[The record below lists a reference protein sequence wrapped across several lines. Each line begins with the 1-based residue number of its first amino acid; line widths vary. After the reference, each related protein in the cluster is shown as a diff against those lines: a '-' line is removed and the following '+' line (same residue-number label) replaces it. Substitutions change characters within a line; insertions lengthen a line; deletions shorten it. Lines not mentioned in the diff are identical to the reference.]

1 MIKEVLFQGFSHSPS
16 DHESQEGELGTC
28 LNLINED
35 GALHPIHQPVV
46 VDSAIT
52 IPDGASIELVHKV
65 THENSIHSHYIIR
78 NGNTWYWTE
87 KGGNGSE
94 NTISLGDFQVNAVS
108 AIGNILCFVGE
119 ENTKYAYWNG
129 SDYTSFDL
137 SAINYSAVISNT
149 KSVVCNASINLG
161 DDWDSAFVSNKY
173 YSNRTDTSLKGASI
187 IFNALDALINKQ
199 LEENGTE
206 YFKYTVFGVIA
217 IRLYDGV
224 SYINISNPFILAP
237 ETTFNKFIWYQE
249 KKAVGTSTSLHTH
262 SIVIN
267 MDIPEGLEDLIS
279 GVDVYLSQ
287 PESFIDTEKQTKGIS
302 RYKCYLWNDKMASGV
317 NCDAFQYLS
326 EEDVYQSFE
335 KKSFYLSTS
344 ISKDKFGTAIP
355 LKRVLETEES
365 ISLADFQRS
374 SFGGQCS
381 ITYNNRLHIGN
392 VKKTIFNAFDTNI
405 FSSRKVSNNQ
415 MYLNEY
421 TDLSTNNALSTDYI
435 CDAVYQ
441 VSISENSIKRDI
453 YYKGKLQ
460 YPLSPILAYP
470 STLATAM
477 TIYFYLPKYNKYYSK
492 KVKLK
497 PSETFGMSY
506 YINISK
512 NRSTPVAADRQTS
525 NTLNN
530 EGFGGRTD
538 APTETES
545 SELSDYMY
553 RYHDDAGLPAF
564 MQVYRHKLIKS
575 GSSGGDFGGGSTKA
589 SETSGGN
596 FGSGSGAII
605 PSEYTWDSTSI
616 DTGDFTEI
624 TEAEYNAALS
634 KTDNQKY
641 VSQQPNVVKVS
652 EAENPMVFPA
662 KNSVQVGS
670 SIINALAA
678 NTRPISE
685 GQFGE
690 APLYAFTDEGVWV
703 LMTNQEG
710 TYDARQP
717 ANRDICSNPKGI
729 LQIDDA
735 VLFPTERGIMMQRG
749 RDSEC
754 ITDVLDG
761 YPFVFTQI
769 FKNDYQKKLLALG
782 GIPESDTQYIRFRTF
797 LQKASLIYDYY
808 DNRIIVFRPDYT
820 YAYVY
825 SLKSRMWG
833 TMHNV
838 FRSTV
843 NSYPESYA
851 INQSGKIVDVYVK
864 EPSGSVSYFFCTRP
878 LTLGQENIH
887 KTMFKSIIRGYFR
900 NAAKGKV
907 GVVLYGSN
915 DLFNWF
921 YIHSSVNQLLAGMA
935 GSPYKYFRFAV
946 MGSLSYDESI
956 NSVGTEFVA
965 RLQNKLR

>member
-1 MIKEVLFQGFSHSPS
+1 MIKEVLFQGLSHSPS

-52 IPDGASIELVHKV
+52 IPDGASIELIHKV
-65 THENSIHSHYIIR
+65 THNNTIHSHYIIR

-87 KGGNGSE
+87 KGGDGTK
-94 NTISLGDFQVNAVS
+94 NTISLNGFQVNAVS
-108 AIGNILCFVGE
+108 AIGNILCFVGDSD
-119 ENTKYAYWNG
+119 TMYAYWNG
-129 SDYTSFDL
+129 SSYNVLDL
-137 SAINYSAVISNT
+137 SEINYTISIYDGNKDGET
-149 KSVVCNASINLG
+149 IAELG
-161 DDWDSAFVSNKY
+161 DDWNNAFGKDSNGKEGNGVP
-173 YSNRTDTSLKGASI
+173 TMKGASI
-187 IFNALDALINKQ
+187 IFNAIDASFNKE
-199 LEENGTE
+199 LEDLGDY
-206 YFKYTVFGVIA
+206 YFKYVSFAVA
-217 IRLYDGV
+217 AVRLYDG
-224 SYINISNPFILAP
+224 SYVNISNPFILAP
-237 ETTFNKFIWYQE
+237 YYISNKFLYE
-249 KKAVGTSTSLHTH
+249 KEWGSVEIRRIYAKYYFHKHDV
-262 SIVIN
+262 IVALNIPDG
-267 MDIPEGLEDLIS
+267 MEDIIQGIDIFVTA
-279 GVDVYLSQ
+279 G
-287 PESFIDTEKQTKGIS
+287 ESFIDTSVAPRAIDNKYNMSHRSNYRDSIKS
-302 RYKCYLWNDKMASGV
+302 LAFNLKSV
-317 NCDAFQYLS
+317 N
-326 EEDVYQSFE
+326 EVYDTIDNS
-335 KKSFYLSTS
+335 SFYLSAS
-344 ISKDKFGTAIP
+344 IDADKLGKPFK
-355 LKRVLETEES
+355 LKRVKKTETFL
-365 ISLADFQRS
+365 SLADFKQQAY
-374 SFGGQCS
+374 GGKYS
-381 ITYNNRLHIGN
+381 VTYNNRLHIAN
-392 VKKTIFNAFDTNI
+392 VETFIRNTYRNKFSENFPESNFPHISLNNMLDTEVMTSG
-405 FSSRKVSNNQ
+405 F
-415 MYLNEY
+415 LN
-421 TDLSTNNALSTDYI
+421 
-435 CDAVYQ
+435 CDAVYHIC
-441 VSISENSIKRDI
+441 ISDSAIKKDI
-453 YYKGKLQ
+453 YYKGYIL
-460 YPLSPILAYP
+460 YPFQPMLAFP
-470 STLATAM
+470 STMATEM
-477 TIYFYLPKYNKYYSK
+477 EIYYYNEIYYKYY
-492 KVKLK
+492 KLK
-497 PSETFGMSY
+497 VTLRQSKSLGLSY
-506 YINISK
+506 YLNLG
-512 NRSTPVAADRQTS
+512 NRYTGGLKE
-525 NTLNN
+525 NTL
-530 EGFGGRTD
+530 
-538 APTETES
+538 
-545 SELSDYMY
+545 
-553 RYHDDAGLPAF
+553 
-564 MQVYRHKLIKS
+564 
-575 GSSGGDFGGGSTKA
+575 
-589 SETSGGN
+589 SGGN
-596 FGSGSGAII
+596 TNPTDVTYSRVHDDRNLPIYIQHKKYNYVEKEDGTYEWDKDS
-605 PSEYTWDSTSI
+605 YTETNL
-616 DTGDFTEI
+616 FTEI
-624 TEAEYNAALS
+624 TKEEYNRVLGYCQNS
-634 KTDNQKY
+634 KIIKATQ
-641 VSQQPNVVKVS
+641 SLIKVS

-690 APLYAFTDEGVWV
+690 APLYAFTDEDVWV

-735 VLFPTERGIMMQRG
+735 VLFPTERGIMMLRG

-769 FKNDYQKKLLALG
+769 FKNDYQKKLLTLG

-833 TMHNV
+833 AMHNV

-864 EPSGSVSYFFCTRP
+864 EPSDSVSYFFCTRP

-956 NSVGTEFVA
+956 HSVGTEFVA

>member
-1 MIKEVLFQGFSHSPS
+1 MIKEVLFQGLSHSPS
-16 DHESQEGELGTC
+16 DHENLEGELGTC

-52 IPDGASIELVHKV
+52 IPDGASIELIHKV
-65 THENSIHSHYIIR
+65 THDNTIHSHYIIR

-87 KGGNGSE
+87 KGGNESE

-108 AIGNILCFVGE
+108 AIGNILCFVGDSD
-119 ENTKYAYWNG
+119 TIYAYWDG
-129 SDYTSFDL
+129 SSYNVLDL
-137 SAINYSAVISNT
+137 SEINYTISIYDGNKDGET
-149 KSVVCNASINLG
+149 VAELG
-161 DDWDSAFVSNKY
+161 DDWNNAFGKDSKGNEGEGVPTK
-173 YSNRTDTSLKGASI
+173 KGASI
-187 IFNALDALINKQ
+187 IFNAIDASFNKA
-199 LEENGTE
+199 LEDLGDY
-206 YFKYTVFGVIA
+206 YFKYVSFAVA
-217 IRLYDGV
+217 AVRLYDG
-224 SYINISNPFILAP
+224 SYVNISNPFILAP
-237 ETTFNKFIWYQE
+237 YYIANKFLYE
-249 KKAVGTSTSLHTH
+249 KNWG
-262 SIVIN
+262 SIDMRRIYTKCYFHKHDVIVALN
-267 MDIPEGLEDLIS
+267 IPDGMEDIIQGIDIFVTA
-279 GVDVYLSQ
+279 G
-287 PESFIDTEKQTKGIS
+287 ESFIDTSVAPRVIDNK
-302 RYKCYLWNDKMASGV
+302 YNMAHASNYRESIKSAV
-317 NCDAFQYLS
+317 FNMKS
-326 EEDVYQSFE
+326 INEVYETIDNS
-335 KKSFYLSTS
+335 SFYLSAS
-344 ISKDKFGTAIP
+344 IEADKLGKPIK
-355 LKRVLETEES
+355 LKRVKQTEIS
-365 ISLADFQRS
+365 LSLADFKQQAY
-374 SFGGQCS
+374 GGKYS
-381 ITYNNRLHIGN
+381 VTYNNRLHIAN
-392 VKKTIFNAFDTNI
+392 VETFVRNTYRNKFSEHFHDINFPHISLNNMLDTEVMTNG
-405 FSSRKVSNNQ
+405 F
-415 MYLNEY
+415 LN
-421 TDLSTNNALSTDYI
+421 
-435 CDAVYQ
+435 CDAVYHIC
-441 VSISENSIKRDI
+441 ISDNAIKKDI
-453 YYKGKLQ
+453 YYKGYIL
-460 YPLSPILAYP
+460 YPFQPMLAFP
-470 STLATAM
+470 STMATEM
-477 TIYFYLPKYNKYYSK
+477 EIYYYNEIYSKYY
-492 KVKLK
+492 KLK
-497 PSETFGMSY
+497 VTLRQSKTLGLSY
-506 YINISK
+506 YLNLG
-512 NRSTPVAADRQTS
+512 NRYTGGLKD
-525 NTLNN
+525 NTL
-530 EGFGGRTD
+530 
-538 APTETES
+538 
-545 SELSDYMY
+545 
-553 RYHDDAGLPAF
+553 
-564 MQVYRHKLIKS
+564 
-575 GSSGGDFGGGSTKA
+575 
-589 SETSGGN
+589 SGGN
-596 FGSGSGAII
+596 ITPSDVTYSRAYDDRNLPIYIQHKKYNYVEKEDGSYEWNKDS
-605 PSEYTWDSTSI
+605 YTETNL
-616 DTGDFTEI
+616 FTEI
-624 TEAEYNAALS
+624 TKDEYDKVLGYCQNS
-634 KTDNQKY
+634 KNIKTTQ
-641 VSQQPNVVKVS
+641 SLIKVS

-878 LTLGQENIH
+878 LNLGQENIH
-887 KTMFKSIIRGYFR
+887 KTMFKSVIRGYFR

-956 NSVGTEFVA
+956 HSVGTEFVA

>member
-1 MIKEVLFQGFSHSPS
+1 MIKEVLFQGLSHSPS

-46 VDSAIT
+46 VDSAVT
-52 IPDGASIELVHKV
+52 IPDGASIELIHKV
-65 THENSIHSHYIIR
+65 THDNTIHSHYIIR

-94 NTISLGDFQVNAVS
+94 NTISLGNFQVNAVS
-108 AIGNILCFVGE
+108 AIGNILCFVGDSD
-119 ENTKYAYWNG
+119 TIYAYWDG
-129 SDYTSFDL
+129 SSYNLLDL
-137 SAINYSAVISNT
+137 SEINYTISIYDGNKEGET
-149 KSVVCNASINLG
+149 VAELG
-161 DDWDSAFVSNKY
+161 DDWNNAFGKDSKGNEGEGVPTK
-173 YSNRTDTSLKGASI
+173 KGASI
-187 IFNALDALINKQ
+187 IFNAIDASFNKA
-199 LEENGTE
+199 LEDLGDY
-206 YFKYTVFGVIA
+206 YFKYVSFTVAAV
-217 IRLYDGV
+217 RLYDG
-224 SYINISNPFILAP
+224 SYVNISNPFILAP
-237 ETTFNKFIWYQE
+237 YYIANKFLYE
-249 KKAVGTSTSLHTH
+249 KNWDSVDMRRIYTKCYFHKHDVTVALNIPHG
-262 SIVIN
+262 
-267 MDIPEGLEDLIS
+267 MEDIIQGIDIFVTA
-279 GVDVYLSQ
+279 G
-287 PESFIDTEKQTKGIS
+287 ESFIDTSVAPRVIDNK
-302 RYKCYLWNDKMASGV
+302 YNMAHSSNYRESIKSAV
-317 NCDAFQYLS
+317 FNVKS
-326 EEDVYQSFE
+326 INEVYDTIDNS
-335 KKSFYLSTS
+335 SFYLSAS
-344 ISKDKFGTAIP
+344 IDKDKLGKPIK
-355 LKRVLETEES
+355 LKRVKQTETS
-365 ISLADFQRS
+365 LSLADFKQQAY
-374 SFGGQCS
+374 GGKYTV
-381 ITYNNRLHIGN
+381 TYNNRLHIAN
-392 VKKTIFNAFDTNI
+392 VETFVRNTYRNKFSEHFPDINFPHVSLNNMLDTEIMTNG
-405 FSSRKVSNNQ
+405 F
-415 MYLNEY
+415 LN
-421 TDLSTNNALSTDYI
+421 
-435 CDAVYQ
+435 CDAVYHIC
-441 VSISENSIKRDI
+441 ISDNAIKKDI
-453 YYKGKLQ
+453 YYKGYIL
-460 YPLSPILAYP
+460 YPFQPMLAFP
-470 STLATAM
+470 STMATEM
-477 TIYFYLPKYNKYYSK
+477 EIYYYNEIYSKYY
-492 KVKLK
+492 KLK
-497 PSETFGMSY
+497 VTLRQSKTLGLSY
-506 YINISK
+506 YLNLG
-512 NRSTPVAADRQTS
+512 NRYTGGLKD
-525 NTLNN
+525 NTL
-530 EGFGGRTD
+530 
-538 APTETES
+538 
-545 SELSDYMY
+545 
-553 RYHDDAGLPAF
+553 
-564 MQVYRHKLIKS
+564 
-575 GSSGGDFGGGSTKA
+575 
-589 SETSGGN
+589 SGGN
-596 FGSGSGAII
+596 ITPSDVTYSRAYDDRNLPIYIQHKKYNYVEKEDGSYEWDKDS
-605 PSEYTWDSTSI
+605 YTETNL
-616 DTGDFTEI
+616 FTEI
-624 TEAEYNAALS
+624 TKEEYDKALGYCQNS
-634 KTDNQKY
+634 KTIKTTQ
-641 VSQQPNVVKVS
+641 SLIKVS

-670 SIINALAA
+670 SIINALTA

-956 NSVGTEFVA
+956 HSVGTEFVA

>member
-1 MIKEVLFQGFSHSPS
+1 MIKEVLFQGLSHSPS

-52 IPDGASIELVHKV
+52 IPDGAIIELIHKV
-65 THENSIHSHYIIR
+65 THNNTIHSHYIIR

-87 KGGNGSE
+87 KGGDGSE

-108 AIGNILCFVGE
+108 AIGNILCFVGDSD
-119 ENTKYAYWNG
+119 TIYAYWDG
-129 SDYTSFDL
+129 SSYNVLDL
-137 SAINYSAVISNT
+137 SEINYTISIYDGNKDGET
-149 KSVVCNASINLG
+149 VAELG
-161 DDWDSAFVSNKY
+161 DDWNNAFGKDSKGNEGEGVPTK
-173 YSNRTDTSLKGASI
+173 KGASI
-187 IFNALDALINKQ
+187 IFNAIDASFNKA
-199 LEENGTE
+199 LEDLGDY
-206 YFKYTVFGVIA
+206 YFKYVSFAIA
-217 IRLYDGV
+217 AVRLYDG
-224 SYINISNPFILAP
+224 SYVNISNPFILAP
-237 ETTFNKFIWYQE
+237 YYIANKFLYE
-249 KKAVGTSTSLHTH
+249 KNWGSTDVRRIYTKCYFHKH
-262 SIVIN
+262 DVIVALNIPHG
-267 MDIPEGLEDLIS
+267 MEDIIQGIDIFVTA
-279 GVDVYLSQ
+279 G
-287 PESFIDTEKQTKGIS
+287 ESFIDTSVAPRVIDNK
-302 RYKCYLWNDKMASGV
+302 YNMAHAS
-317 NCDAFQYLS
+317 NYRESIKSAMFNMKS
-326 EEDVYQSFE
+326 INEVYETIDNS
-335 KKSFYLSTS
+335 SFYLSAS
-344 ISKDKFGTAIP
+344 IEADKLGKPIK
-355 LKRVLETEES
+355 LKRVKQTEIS
-365 ISLADFQRS
+365 LSLADFKQQS
-374 SFGGQCS
+374 YGGKYS
-381 ITYNNRLHIGN
+381 VTYNNRLHIAN
-392 VKKTIFNAFDTNI
+392 VETFVRNTYRNKFSENFPESNFPHISLNNMLDTEVI
-405 FSSRKVSNNQ
+405 ASGF
-415 MYLNEY
+415 LN
-421 TDLSTNNALSTDYI
+421 
-435 CDAVYQ
+435 CDAVYHIC
-441 VSISENSIKRDI
+441 ISDSAIKKDI
-453 YYKGKLQ
+453 YYKGYIL
-460 YPLSPILAYP
+460 YPFQPMLAFP
-470 STLATAM
+470 STMATEM
-477 TIYFYLPKYNKYYSK
+477 EIYYYNEIYSKYY
-492 KVKLK
+492 KLK
-497 PSETFGMSY
+497 VTLKQSKTLGLSY
-506 YINISK
+506 YLNLG
-512 NRSTPVAADRQTS
+512 NRYTGGLKD
-525 NTLNN
+525 NTL
-530 EGFGGRTD
+530 
-538 APTETES
+538 
-545 SELSDYMY
+545 
-553 RYHDDAGLPAF
+553 
-564 MQVYRHKLIKS
+564 
-575 GSSGGDFGGGSTKA
+575 
-589 SETSGGN
+589 SGGN
-596 FGSGSGAII
+596 ITPSDVTYSRAYDDRNLPIYIQHKKYNYVEKEDGSYGWDKDS
-605 PSEYTWDSTSI
+605 YTETNL
-616 DTGDFTEI
+616 FTEI
-624 TEAEYNAALS
+624 TKDEYDKVLEYCQNS
-634 KTDNQKY
+634 KTIKTTQ
-641 VSQQPNVVKVS
+641 SLIKVS

-887 KTMFKSIIRGYFR
+887 KTMFESIIRGYFR
-900 NAAKGKV
+900 NAAKAKV
-907 GVVLYGSN
+907 GVVLYASN

-956 NSVGTEFVA
+956 HSVGTEFVA

>member
-1 MIKEVLFQGFSHSPS
+1 MIKEVLFQGLSHSPS
-16 DHESQEGELGTC
+16 DHESLEGELGTC

-52 IPDGASIELVHKV
+52 IPDGAIIELIHKV
-65 THENSIHSHYIIR
+65 THDNTIHSHYIIR

-87 KGGNGSE
+87 KGGNGRE

-108 AIGNILCFVGE
+108 AIGNILCFVGDSD
-119 ENTKYAYWNG
+119 TMYAYWDG
-129 SDYTSFDL
+129 SSYNVLDL
-137 SAINYSAVISNT
+137 SEINYTISIYDGNKDGET
-149 KSVVCNASINLG
+149 VAELG
-161 DDWDSAFVSNKY
+161 DDWNNAFGKDSKGNEGEGVPTK
-173 YSNRTDTSLKGASI
+173 KGASI
-187 IFNALDALINKQ
+187 IFNAIDASFNKA
-199 LEENGTE
+199 LEDLGDY
-206 YFKYTVFGVIA
+206 YFKYVSFAVA
-217 IRLYDGV
+217 AVRLYDG
-224 SYINISNPFILAP
+224 SYVNISNPFILAP
-237 ETTFNKFIWYQE
+237 YYIANKFLYE
-249 KKAVGTSTSLHTH
+249 KNWDSTDMRRIYTKCYFHKH
-262 SIVIN
+262 DVIVALNIPDG
-267 MDIPEGLEDLIS
+267 MEDIIQGIDIFVTA
-279 GVDVYLSQ
+279 G
-287 PESFIDTEKQTKGIS
+287 ESFIDTSVAPRVIDNK
-302 RYKCYLWNDKMASGV
+302 YNMAHASNYRESIKSAV
-317 NCDAFQYLS
+317 FNMKS
-326 EEDVYQSFE
+326 INEVYETIDNS
-335 KKSFYLSTS
+335 SFYLSAS
-344 ISKDKFGTAIP
+344 IEADKLGKPIK
-355 LKRVLETEES
+355 LKRVKQTEIS
-365 ISLADFQRS
+365 LSLADFKQQAY
-374 SFGGQCS
+374 GGKYS
-381 ITYNNRLHIGN
+381 VTYNNRLHIAN
-392 VKKTIFNAFDTNI
+392 VETFVRNTYRNKFSEHFHDINFPHISLNNMLDTEVMTNG
-405 FSSRKVSNNQ
+405 F
-415 MYLNEY
+415 LN
-421 TDLSTNNALSTDYI
+421 
-435 CDAVYQ
+435 CDAVYHIC
-441 VSISENSIKRDI
+441 ISDNAIKKDI
-453 YYKGKLQ
+453 YYKGYIL
-460 YPLSPILAYP
+460 YPFQPMLAFP
-470 STLATAM
+470 STMATEM
-477 TIYFYLPKYNKYYSK
+477 EIYYYNEIYSKYY
-492 KVKLK
+492 KLK
-497 PSETFGMSY
+497 VTLRQSKTLGLSY
-506 YINISK
+506 YLNLG
-512 NRSTPVAADRQTS
+512 NRYTGGLKD
-525 NTLNN
+525 NTL
-530 EGFGGRTD
+530 
-538 APTETES
+538 
-545 SELSDYMY
+545 
-553 RYHDDAGLPAF
+553 
-564 MQVYRHKLIKS
+564 
-575 GSSGGDFGGGSTKA
+575 
-589 SETSGGN
+589 SGGN
-596 FGSGSGAII
+596 ITPSDVTYSRAYDDRNLPIYIQHKKYNYVEKEDGSYEWNKDS
-605 PSEYTWDSTSI
+605 YTETNL
-616 DTGDFTEI
+616 FTEI
-624 TEAEYNAALS
+624 TKDEYDKVLGYCQNS
-634 KTDNQKY
+634 KNIKTTQ
-641 VSQQPNVVKVS
+641 SLIKVS

-900 NAAKGKV
+900 NTAKGKV

-956 NSVGTEFVA
+956 HSVGTEFVA

>member
-1 MIKEVLFQGFSHSPS
+1 MIKEVLFQGLSHSPS

-52 IPDGASIELVHKV
+52 IPDGASIELIHKV
-65 THENSIHSHYIIR
+65 THDNTIHSHYIIR
-78 NGNTWYWTE
+78 NGNTWYWTK

-94 NTISLGDFQVNAVS
+94 NTISLNGFQVNAIS
-108 AIGNILCFVGE
+108 AIGNILCFVGDSD
-119 ENTKYAYWNG
+119 TIYAYWDG
-129 SDYTSFDL
+129 SSYNVLDL
-137 SAINYSAVISNT
+137 SEINYTISIYDGNKDGET
-149 KSVVCNASINLG
+149 VAELG
-161 DDWDSAFVSNKY
+161 DDWNNAFGKDSKGNEGEGVPTK
-173 YSNRTDTSLKGASI
+173 KGASI
-187 IFNALDALINKQ
+187 IFNAIDASFNKA
-199 LEENGTE
+199 LEDLGDY
-206 YFKYTVFGVIA
+206 YFKYVSFAVA
-217 IRLYDGV
+217 AVRLYDG
-224 SYINISNPFILAP
+224 SYVNISNPFILAP
-237 ETTFNKFIWYQE
+237 YYIANKFLYE
-249 KKAVGTSTSLHTH
+249 KNWGSTDVRRIYTKCYFHKH
-262 SIVIN
+262 DVIVALNIPDG
-267 MDIPEGLEDLIS
+267 MKDIIQGIDIFVTA
-279 GVDVYLSQ
+279 G
-287 PESFIDTEKQTKGIS
+287 ESFIDTSVAPRVIDNK
-302 RYKCYLWNDKMASGV
+302 YNMAHASNYRESIKSAV
-317 NCDAFQYLS
+317 FNKKS
-326 EEDVYQSFE
+326 INEVYETIDNS
-335 KKSFYLSTS
+335 SFYLSAS
-344 ISKDKFGTAIP
+344 IEADKLGKPIK
-355 LKRVLETEES
+355 LKRVKQTEIS
-365 ISLADFQRS
+365 LSLADFKQQAY
-374 SFGGQCS
+374 GGKYS
-381 ITYNNRLHIGN
+381 VTYNNRLHIAN
-392 VKKTIFNAFDTNI
+392 VETFVRNTYRNKFSENFPESNFPHISLNNMLDTEIMTNG
-405 FSSRKVSNNQ
+405 F
-415 MYLNEY
+415 LN
-421 TDLSTNNALSTDYI
+421 
-435 CDAVYQ
+435 CDAVYHIC
-441 VSISENSIKRDI
+441 ISDNTIKKDI
-453 YYKGKLQ
+453 YYKGYIL
-460 YPLSPILAYP
+460 YPFQPMLAFP
-470 STLATAM
+470 STMATEM
-477 TIYFYLPKYNKYYSK
+477 EIYYYNEIYSKYY
-492 KVKLK
+492 KLK
-497 PSETFGMSY
+497 VTLRQSKTLGLSY
-506 YINISK
+506 YLNLG
-512 NRSTPVAADRQTS
+512 NRYTGGLKD
-525 NTLNN
+525 NTL
-530 EGFGGRTD
+530 
-538 APTETES
+538 
-545 SELSDYMY
+545 
-553 RYHDDAGLPAF
+553 
-564 MQVYRHKLIKS
+564 
-575 GSSGGDFGGGSTKA
+575 
-589 SETSGGN
+589 SGGN
-596 FGSGSGAII
+596 ITPSDVTYSRAYDDRNLPIYIQHKKYNYVEKEDGSYEWDKDS
-605 PSEYTWDSTSI
+605 YTETNF
-616 DTGDFTEI
+616 FTEI
-624 TEAEYNAALS
+624 TKEEYDKALGYCQNS
-634 KTDNQKY
+634 KTIKTTQ
-641 VSQQPNVVKVS
+641 SLIKVS

-900 NAAKGKV
+900 NTAKGKV

-956 NSVGTEFVA
+956 HSVGTEFVA

>member
-1 MIKEVLFQGFSHSPS
+1 MIKEVLFQGLTHSPS
-16 DHESQEGELGTC
+16 DHDCQEGELGTC

-52 IPDGASIELVHKV
+52 IPDGASIELIHKV
-65 THENSIHSHYIIR
+65 THDNTIHSHYIIR

-87 KGGNGSE
+87 KGGDGSE
-94 NTISLGDFQVNAVS
+94 NTISLNGFQVNAVS
-108 AIGNILCFVGE
+108 AIGNILCFVGDSD
-119 ENTKYAYWNG
+119 TIYAYWDG
-129 SDYTSFDL
+129 SSYNSLDL
-137 SAINYSAVISNT
+137 SEINYTISIYDGNKEGET
-149 KSVVCNASINLG
+149 VAELG
-161 DDWDSAFVSNKY
+161 DDWNNAFGKDSKGNEGEGVPTK
-173 YSNRTDTSLKGASI
+173 KGASI
-187 IFNALDALINKQ
+187 IFNAIDASFNKA
-199 LEENGTE
+199 LEDLGDY
-206 YFKYTVFGVIA
+206 YFKYVSFAVA
-217 IRLYDGV
+217 AVRLYDG
-224 SYINISNPFILAP
+224 SYVNISNPFILAP
-237 ETTFNKFIWYQE
+237 YYIANKFLYE
-249 KKAVGTSTSLHTH
+249 KNWGSTDVRRIYTKCYFHKHDVIVALNIPH
-262 SIVIN
+262 S
-267 MDIPEGLEDLIS
+267 MEDIIQGIDIFVTA
-279 GVDVYLSQ
+279 G
-287 PESFIDTEKQTKGIS
+287 ESFIDTSVAPRVIDNK
-302 RYKCYLWNDKMASGV
+302 YNMAHAS
-317 NCDAFQYLS
+317 NYRESIKSAMFNMKS
-326 EEDVYQSFE
+326 INEVYETIDNS
-335 KKSFYLSTS
+335 SFYLSAS
-344 ISKDKFGTAIP
+344 IEADKLGKPIK
-355 LKRVLETEES
+355 LKRVKQTETS
-365 ISLADFQRS
+365 LSLADFKQQS
-374 SFGGQCS
+374 YGGKFS
-381 ITYNNRLHIGN
+381 VTYNNRLHLAN
-392 VKKTIFNAFDTNI
+392 VETFVRNTYRNKFSENFPDINFPHVSLNNMLDTEAMT
-405 FSSRKVSNNQ
+405 SSF
-415 MYLNEY
+415 LN
-421 TDLSTNNALSTDYI
+421 
-435 CDAVYQ
+435 CDAVYHIC
-441 VSISENSIKRDI
+441 ISDSAIKKDI
-453 YYKGKLQ
+453 YYKGYIL
-460 YPLSPILAYP
+460 YPFQPMLAFP
-470 STLATAM
+470 STMATEM
-477 TIYFYLPKYNKYYSK
+477 EIYYYNYIYSKYY
-492 KVKLK
+492 KLK
-497 PSETFGMSY
+497 VTLRQSKTLGLSY
-506 YINISK
+506 YLNLG
-512 NRSTPVAADRQTS
+512 NRYTGGLND
-525 NTLNN
+525 NTL
-530 EGFGGRTD
+530 
-538 APTETES
+538 
-545 SELSDYMY
+545 
-553 RYHDDAGLPAF
+553 
-564 MQVYRHKLIKS
+564 
-575 GSSGGDFGGGSTKA
+575 
-589 SETSGGN
+589 SGGN
-596 FGSGSGAII
+596 INTSDVTYSRAYDDRNLPIYIQHKKYNYVEKEDGSYEWNKDS
-605 PSEYTWDSTSI
+605 YTETNL
-616 DTGDFTEI
+616 FTEI
-624 TEAEYNAALS
+624 TKDEYDKVLKYCQNS
-634 KTDNQKY
+634 KNIKTTQ
-641 VSQQPNVVKVS
+641 SLIKVS

-670 SIINALAA
+670 SIINALTA

-851 INQSGKIVDVYVK
+851 INQRGKIVDVYIK
-864 EPSGSVSYFFCTRP
+864 EPSDNVSYFFCTRP

-900 NAAKGKV
+900 NAAEGKV

-946 MGSLSYDESI
+946 MGSLNYDESI
-956 NSVGTEFVA
+956 HSVGTEFVA

>member
-1 MIKEVLFQGFSHSPS
+1 MIKEVLFQGLSHSPS

-52 IPDGASIELVHKV
+52 IPDGASIELIHKV
-65 THENSIHSHYIIR
+65 THDNTIHSHYIIR

-94 NTISLGDFQVNAVS
+94 NTIKLSGFQVNAVS
-108 AIGNILCFVGE
+108 AIGNILCFVGDS
-119 ENTKYAYWNG
+119 NTIYAYWNG
-129 SDYTSFDL
+129 SSYYVLDL
-137 SAINYSAVISNT
+137 SEIHYTITINDSNKKGET
-149 KSVVCNASINLG
+149 VTELG
-161 DDWDSAFVSNKY
+161 DDWNNAFGKDSNGNDGEGAPSK
-173 YSNRTDTSLKGASI
+173 KGASI
-187 IFNALDALINKQ
+187 IFNAIDASFNKE
-199 LEENGTE
+199 LENLEDY
-206 YFKYTVFGVIA
+206 YFKYVSFAVA
-217 IRLYDGV
+217 AVRLYDG

-237 ETTFNKFIWYQE
+237 YYIGNKFVYE
-249 KKAVGTSTSLHTH
+249 HKVGNTVLKRIFATSYFHKHDVIVSLN
-262 SIVIN
+262 IPNEIK
-267 MDIPEGLEDLIS
+267 DIMKDIIQGIDIFVTA
-279 GVDVYLSQ
+279 G
-287 PESFIDTEKQTKGIS
+287 ESFIDTSVAPRVINNKYNMNLPLNHRDSLKS
-302 RYKCYLWNDKMASGV
+302 A
-317 NCDAFQYLS
+317 AFS
-326 EEDVYQSFE
+326 FKSMNEVYE
-335 KKSFYLSTS
+335 TIDNASFYLSTN
-344 ISKDKFGTAIP
+344 IDTDKFGAP
-355 LKRVLETEES
+355 VKLKRVKQTET
-365 ISLADFQRS
+365 SLSLSDFKQQA
-374 SFGGQCS
+374 FGGKYS
-381 ITYNNRLHIGN
+381 VVYNNRLHLANVETEIRNTYINDFYEHFPEANTPHVSLNNMLDTLDVNNLSGEFLHCDAIYHICISDKV
-392 VKKTIFNAFDTNI
+392 VKK
-405 FSSRKVSNNQ
+405 
-415 MYLNEY
+415 
-421 TDLSTNNALSTDYI
+421 
-435 CDAVYQ
+435 
-441 VSISENSIKRDI
+441 DI
-453 YYKGKLQ
+453 YYKGYIL
-460 YPLSPILAYP
+460 YPFQPMLAFP
-470 STLATAM
+470 STMATEMEVYYFNA
-477 TIYFYLPKYNKYYSK
+477 IYSKYY
-492 KVKLK
+492 KLRVALRQ
-497 PSETFGMSY
+497 SESLGLSY
-506 YINISK
+506 YLNLGNRYTGGVKDVSLGDNTSTTDISYS
-512 NRSTPVAADRQTS
+512 RA
-525 NTLNN
+525 
-530 EGFGGRTD
+530 
-538 APTETES
+538 
-545 SELSDYMY
+545 
-553 RYHDDAGLPAF
+553 HDDRNLPIYI
-564 MQVYRHKLIKS
+564 QHRKYGYVEKTDGTYEWDKNSYTDTKL
-575 GSSGGDFGGGSTKA
+575 F
-589 SETSGGN
+589 N
-596 FGSGSGAII
+596 
-605 PSEYTWDSTSI
+605 
-616 DTGDFTEI
+616 EI
-624 TEAEYNAALS
+624 TKEEYNRVLGYCQNS
-634 KTDNQKY
+634 KIIKATQ
-641 VSQQPNVVKVS
+641 SLIKVS

-717 ANRDICSNPKGI
+717 ANRDICSNHKGI

-843 NSYPESYA
+843 NSYPKSYA
-851 INQSGKIVDVYVK
+851 INQSGKIVDVYIK

-900 NAAKGKV
+900 NVSKGKV

-946 MGSLSYDESI
+946 MGSLNYDESI
-956 NSVGTEFVA
+956 HSVGTEFVA

>member
-1 MIKEVLFQGFSHSPS
+1 MIKEVLFQGLSHSPS

-52 IPDGASIELVHKV
+52 IPDGASIELIHKV
-65 THENSIHSHYIIR
+65 THDNTIHSHYIIR

-108 AIGNILCFVGE
+108 AIGNILCFVGDSD
-119 ENTKYAYWNG
+119 TIYAYWDG
-129 SDYTSFDL
+129 SSYNVLDL
-137 SAINYSAVISNT
+137 SEINYTISIYDGNKDGET
-149 KSVVCNASINLG
+149 VAELG
-161 DDWDSAFVSNKY
+161 DDWNNAFGKDSKGNEGEGVPTK
-173 YSNRTDTSLKGASI
+173 KGASI
-187 IFNALDALINKQ
+187 IFNAIDASFNKA
-199 LEENGTE
+199 LEDLGDY
-206 YFKYTVFGVIA
+206 YFKYVSFAVA
-217 IRLYDGV
+217 AVRLYDG
-224 SYINISNPFILAP
+224 SYVNISNPFILAP
-237 ETTFNKFIWYQE
+237 YYIANKFLYE
-249 KKAVGTSTSLHTH
+249 KKWGSTDIRRIYTKCYFHKH
-262 SIVIN
+262 DVIVALNIPDG
-267 MDIPEGLEDLIS
+267 MEDIIQGIDIFVTA
-279 GVDVYLSQ
+279 G
-287 PESFIDTEKQTKGIS
+287 ESFIDTSVAPRVIDNK
-302 RYKCYLWNDKMASGV
+302 YNMAHASNYRESIKSSV
-317 NCDAFQYLS
+317 FNMKS
-326 EEDVYQSFE
+326 INEVYETIDNS
-335 KKSFYLSTS
+335 SFYLSAS
-344 ISKDKFGTAIP
+344 IEADKLGKPIK
-355 LKRVLETEES
+355 LKRVKQTEIS
-365 ISLADFQRS
+365 LSLADFKQQAY
-374 SFGGQCS
+374 GGKYS
-381 ITYNNRLHIGN
+381 VTYNNRLHIAN
-392 VKKTIFNAFDTNI
+392 VETFVRNTYRNKFSEHFPDINFPHVSLNNMLDTEIMTNG
-405 FSSRKVSNNQ
+405 F
-415 MYLNEY
+415 LN
-421 TDLSTNNALSTDYI
+421 
-435 CDAVYQ
+435 CDAVYHIC
-441 VSISENSIKRDI
+441 ISDNAIKKDI
-453 YYKGKLQ
+453 YYKGYIL
-460 YPLSPILAYP
+460 YPFQPMLAFP
-470 STLATAM
+470 STMATEM
-477 TIYFYLPKYNKYYSK
+477 EIYYYNEIYSKYY
-492 KVKLK
+492 KLK
-497 PSETFGMSY
+497 VTLRQSKALGLSY
-506 YINISK
+506 YLNLG
-512 NRSTPVAADRQTS
+512 NRYTGGLKD
-525 NTLNN
+525 NTL
-530 EGFGGRTD
+530 
-538 APTETES
+538 
-545 SELSDYMY
+545 
-553 RYHDDAGLPAF
+553 
-564 MQVYRHKLIKS
+564 
-575 GSSGGDFGGGSTKA
+575 
-589 SETSGGN
+589 SGGN
-596 FGSGSGAII
+596 ITPSDVTYSRAYDDRNLPIYIQHKKYNYVEKEDGSYEWDKDS
-605 PSEYTWDSTSI
+605 YTETNL
-616 DTGDFTEI
+616 FTEI
-624 TEAEYNAALS
+624 TKEEYDKALGYCQNS
-634 KTDNQKY
+634 KTIKTTQ
-641 VSQQPNVVKVS
+641 SLIKVS

-878 LTLGQENIH
+878 LNLGQENIH

-900 NAAKGKV
+900 NAPKGKV

-935 GSPYKYFRFAV
+935 GSPYKYFRLAV

-956 NSVGTEFVA
+956 HSVGTEFVA